1 MLPSGKDMYHVLLPA
16 GARYADLLYPG
27 GIVLADGQDR
37 SDLFLIRARMPD
49 KPTALYMRED
59 RFLCSGFVG
68 LAGCF

>member
-1 MLPSGKDMYHVLLPA
+1 MLPSGKDMFTVLSPE
-16 GARYADLLYPG
+16 GAKYKDLYYPG
-27 GIVLADGQDR
+27 GIVVADGQDR
-37 SDLFLIRARMPD
+37 SDLFLIRARMPV

>member
-1 MLPSGKDMYHVLLPA
+1 V
-16 GARYADLLYPG
+16 
-27 GIVLADGQDR
+27 VADGQDR
-37 SDLFLIRARMPD
+37 SDLYLIRARMPD